1 MSSPATAAINIS
13 GTAASAVNA
22 INAVNATN
30 AGNASNLGGV
40 AAGNYA
46 RLDTGNN
53 FTGNQSVAGNVS
65 ASGNLSNGGSATIGG
80 GTPIVEHLSQ
90 VLPITVPSIAPKN
103 CAPIKTIAFTGAADG
118 DTIALGVK
126 NALNP
131 GSALTYFAWVSAANT
146 VTIKICDPVGPT
158 NPVIS
163 DKIRVD
169 LWKH

>member
-1 MSSPATAAINIS
+1 MRNTSRS
-13 GTAASAVNA
+13 AASDGGEPSQAVNVA
-22 INAVNATN
+22 ATN
-30 AGNASNLGGV
+30 LVSA
-40 AAGNYA
+40 
-46 RLDTGNN
+46 T
-53 FTGNQSVAGNVS
+53 NVS
-65 ASGNLSNGGSATIGG
+65 ASGNVSTGTLSTTGTVTIGG

-90 VLPITVPSIAPKN
+90 VLPITVPTITPKG
-103 CAPIKTIAFTGAADG
+103 CAPIKIAFTGAADG